1 MGGKP
6 CRLMATMLLLVLP
19 VGAQSMSPSPTASG
33 APAHTLELLGRWH
46 GGPVFT
52 SAVSGDHVFFGSGGA
67 IRVLRI
73 KDGTTAWQEVASIA
87 TSGVVRDLHATGSH
101 LYVADDS
108 GALRII
114 DISVAEQLNQI
125 GHVNLPGSGRAVSVQ
140 GQYAYVAAEW
150 SGLVVIDVS
159 DPKRPRVAH
168 THKTPGLAVDVHVTG
183 SLALVL

>member
-1 MGGKP
+1 
-6 CRLMATMLLLVLP
+6 MLLLVLP
-19 VGAQSMSPSPTASG
+19 VGAQSMSPSPAASG